1 MKCASIFPMNAAA
14 ESPHA
19 LFVCFRREEGDAFP
33 PPSFYLAI
41 SAEIANLI
49 FLDLH
54 PVVPS
59 GPARYHPD
67 ANKTAPSQNLTQSQ
81 WPLSSPSSFNRKTN
95 SGHHSGLVGAAT
107 ALSFRRPREAG
118 QSWGCADT
126 ARVPAMFRLP
136 SLALEVAQSDVS
148 LGPDSSPQH
157 RTPSPLPSL

>member
-81 WPLSSPSSFNRKTN
+81 WPLSSPSSLNKKQILDITAGWWGLRPLYP
-95 SGHHSGLVGAAT
+95 SGVQEKPASPGAVLTQPECPRCSGCPVLPWRSHRAT
-107 ALSFRRPREAG
+107 F
-118 QSWGCADT
+118 
-126 ARVPAMFRLP
+126 
-136 SLALEVAQSDVS
+136 
-148 LGPDSSPQH
+148 H
-157 RTPSPLPSL
+157 